1 MSVQRSFPGQ
11 YTVIIFFLAFCTY
24 RKIFIQLHCVFV
36 SLCLPGTA
44 ITLLHSEEVH
54 HFRELIKKTGR
65 EKIPKYNIKEDKLQ
79 SMVDKYQE
87 TLARLQDAVKLESQ
101 KKSQPRGKQQ
111 ITKLLQEQLMNNLEQ
126 KR

>member
-1 MSVQRSFPGQ
+1 MFKGHFLAN
-11 YTVIIFFLAFCTY
+11 ILLLFFLLFDLPENFYSTSL
-24 RKIFIQLHCVFV
+24 RIFD

-87 TLARLQDAVKLESQ
+87 TLARLQDTVKLESQ

>member
-1 MSVQRSFPGQ
+1 MFKGHFLAN
-11 YTVIIFFLAFCTY
+11 ILLLFFLLLVLTVKLLLTSLC
-24 RKIFIQLHCVFV
+24 IFV

-87 TLARLQDAVKLESQ
+87 TLARLQDAVKLENQ

-111 ITKLLQEQLMNNLEQ
+111 ITKLLQEQLMNNLGQ

>member
-1 MSVQRSFPGQ
+1 MYLPENFYSSLLC
-11 YTVIIFFLAFCTY
+11 I
-24 RKIFIQLHCVFV
+24 FV
-36 SLCLPGTA
+36 SLFLPGTA

-87 TLARLQDAVKLESQ
+87 TLERLQDAVKLESQ

>member
-1 MSVQRSFPGQ
+1 MC
-11 YTVIIFFLAFCTY
+11 I
-24 RKIFIQLHCVFV
+24 FV

-87 TLARLQDAVKLESQ
+87 ALARLQDTVKLESQ

>member
-1 MSVQRSFPGQ
+1 MYLPENFYSSLLC
-11 YTVIIFFLAFCTY
+11 I
-24 RKIFIQLHCVFV
+24 FV

-87 TLARLQDAVKLESQ
+87 TLERLQDAVKLESQ

-111 ITKLLQEQLMNNLEQ
+111 ITKLLQEQLMNNLDQ

>member
-1 MSVQRSFPGQ
+1 MFKGHFSAN
-11 YTVIIFFLAFCTY
+11 ILLFFFFCFLYLPENFYSTSLC
-24 RKIFIQLHCVFV
+24 IFV

-111 ITKLLQEQLMNNLEQ
+111 ITKLLQEQLTNNLEQ

>member
-1 MSVQRSFPGQ
+1 MFKGH
-11 YTVIIFFLAFCTY
+11 FLANILLSFFFWLFVLTG
-24 RKIFIQLHCVFV
+24 KFLFHFIVYFV